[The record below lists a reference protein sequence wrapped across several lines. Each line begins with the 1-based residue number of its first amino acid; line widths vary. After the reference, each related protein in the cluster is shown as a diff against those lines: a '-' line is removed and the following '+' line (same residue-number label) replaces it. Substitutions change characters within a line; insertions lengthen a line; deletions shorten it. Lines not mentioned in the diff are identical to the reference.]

1 MRAGRS
7 SGAGRRQWSGSGSGD
22 WKTLGVLYTKDGTVY
37 RFFHDC
43 GYVADKRLA
52 SIGKNDCM
60 HAITVSW
67 EWSWEILM
75 ETDKAQS

>member
-1 MRAGRS
+1 M
-7 SGAGRRQWSGSGSGD
+7 
-22 WKTLGVLYTKDGTVY
+22 LYTKNGTVY

-75 ETDKAQS
+75 ETDKA